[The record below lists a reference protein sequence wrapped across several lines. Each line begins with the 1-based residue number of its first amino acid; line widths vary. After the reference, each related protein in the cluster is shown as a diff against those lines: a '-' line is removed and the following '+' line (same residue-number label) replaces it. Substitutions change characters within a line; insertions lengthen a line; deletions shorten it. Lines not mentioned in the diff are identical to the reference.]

1 MACLWYNVNKNFW
14 FVSIRK
20 DMRELERIPR
30 RKRMSLPFSCFLMN
44 TCQNSL
50 KTNRE
55 NTKAKRSCPLDGG
68 QLAFAVE

>member
-1 MACLWYNVNKNFW
+1 
-14 FVSIRK
+14 
-20 DMRELERIPR
+20 
-30 RKRMSLPFSCFLMN
+30 MSLPFSCFLTN
-44 TCQNSL
+44 VCQNSL